1 MPLADVSGSEPSGP
15 SSELSRSSVGLG
27 DLSGDF
33 SVLVSCPSRLQGL
46 FLLLFLLLRAGCSTE
61 CSRSIASALHSV
73 SFISL
78 ESRWSVFLLLNSDT
92 ISGLTTVLSC
102 MLRGP
107 TFWNLAPWMSSFA
120 RWYWFS
126 SLVSWLSAFLCWLV
140 ITLPNLR
147 ASSEVLSSMTFCL
160 FGKHSSAKLFQVTC
174 GKFQLVSLVLG
185 LDSRDHILLLT
196 GCCSGNCP
204 ASHGV
209 LLEL

>member
-1 MPLADVSGSEPSGP
+1 MFSTFDLCLLLYVIRLAGWLKHCNLSLSLVLRLLSVIQRPGETVCSVSMSLADVSGSEPSGP
-15 SSELSRSSVGLG
+15 SSALSRSSVNLD

-46 FLLLFLLLRAGCSTE
+46 FLLLFLLLRAGCSIE
-61 CSRSIASALHSV
+61 CSRSIASALHSM

-107 TFWNLAPWMSSFA
+107 TVWNLAPWMSSFA

-140 ITLPNLR
+140 
-147 ASSEVLSSMTFCL
+147 MF
-160 FGKHSSAKLFQVTC
+160 
-174 GKFQLVSLVLG
+174 
-185 LDSRDHILLLT
+185 
-196 GCCSGNCP
+196 
-204 ASHGV
+204 
-209 LLEL
+209 